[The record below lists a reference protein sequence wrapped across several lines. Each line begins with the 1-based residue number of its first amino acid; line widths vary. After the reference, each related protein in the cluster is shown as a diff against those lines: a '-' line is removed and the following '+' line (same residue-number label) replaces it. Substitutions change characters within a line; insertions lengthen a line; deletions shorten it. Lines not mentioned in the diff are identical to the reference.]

1 MTTGQVAPIS
11 ELRELRELRG
21 EEAGRLLM
29 QPCLQWQAPKMH
41 LIACVSIETR
51 VRGQYV
57 QVMH

>member
-1 MTTGQVAPIS
+1 MTTGHVAPIS

-29 QPCLQWQAPKMH
+29 QPCLQWQAPKRH